1 MSVKAQAKT
10 LDQVNNKKDD
20 NHNSAG
26 YPGSPETLDMRT
38 GWHLFFNLPNCIS
51 LFRLSLL
58 PVIIFFLYGNT
69 LADRI
74 IAFSIMIFAGILDM
88 VDGIIARRMKM
99 VSDYGTALDPI
110 VDKIM
115 VDVIALFLIFERDMP
130 VFYVASLWIRDI
142 VIVLFGV
149 FLYLKTKLVFPSN
162 RLGKYSNA
170 VFIVSI
176 GVFTLNFAHQ
186 IKIPLVVLGMV
197 MIILSALGYFI
208 QFIQIYSRFVREKS

>member
-10 LDQVNNKKDD
+10 LDQANNKKDD
-20 NHNSAG
+20 YHNSAG
-26 YPGSPETLDMRT
+26 YPGSSETLDLRT

-149 FLYLKTKLVFPSN
+149 FLYLKTKIVFPSN

>member
-1 MSVKAQAKT
+1 MSVKVQAKT

-20 NHNSAG
+20 YHNSAG
-26 YPGSPETLDMRT
+26 YPGSSEALDLRT

-51 LFRLSLL
+51 LFRFSLL

-88 VDGIIARRMKM
+88 VDGFIARRMKM

>member
-1 MSVKAQAKT
+1 
-10 LDQVNNKKDD
+10 
-20 NHNSAG
+20 
-26 YPGSPETLDMRT
+26 
-38 GWHLFFNLPNCIS
+38 
-51 LFRLSLL
+51 
-58 PVIIFFLYGNT
+58 
-69 LADRI
+69 
-74 IAFSIMIFAGILDM
+74 
-88 VDGIIARRMKM
+88 M

-170 VFIVSI
+170 VFIISI

-197 MIILSALGYFI
+197 MITLSALGYFI